1 MKNIVKLLNEIQLN
15 MKAPKDKRNEF
26 GKFNYRDAESILLA
40 VKPHL
45 QGSVVMINDEPVCVE
60 GWHYIKATVTLTDGV
75 ESINVSAYAREDLA
89 RKGMSD
95 SQCTGS
101 TSSYARK
108 YALSA
113 LFAISG
119 ESDEDAENN
128 WDKEIAEY
136 KRLVDLCK
144 EDTTANALDIY
155 IFKQEFEVEEWM
167 AIFFG
172 YLDQYAIKGGKG
184 KLKATLKEFNDYGME
199 QAFQYRDE
207 GDEND
212 ELTEYQAAF
221 IQTLKDGQ

>member
-1 MKNIVKLLNEIQLN
+1 V
-15 MKAPKDKRNEF
+15 
-26 GKFNYRDAESILLA
+26 
-40 VKPHL
+40 
-45 QGSVVMINDEPVCVE
+45 
-60 GWHYIKATVTLTDGV
+60 
-75 ESINVSAYAREDLA
+75 AYAREDFA

-119 ESDEDAENN
+119 ESDADVANN

-144 EDTTANALDIY
+144 DDLDANALDIY
-155 IFKQEFEVEEWM
+155 IFKMNFEVEEWM
-167 AIFFG
+167 QVFFG
-172 YLDQYAIKGGKG
+172 YMDQFALKGGKG
-184 KLKATLKEFNDYGME
+184 KLKATLKEFNDAGME
-199 QAFQYRDE
+199 QAFAYRDE
-207 GDEND
+207 GDENE
-212 ELTEYQAAF
+212 ELTEYQTDF